1 MQNGMF
7 ILKTSQFK
15 LLLFILFSVT
25 CDTVE
30 VLCIILESR
39 NQKKNH
45 LTKVRGSKQE
55 VFLSGRF
62 LGSITDTSVTLP
74 GAC

>member
-1 MQNGMF
+1 MF
-7 ILKTSQFK
+7 LLETSQFQ

-30 VLCIILESR
+30 VLCIILR
-39 NQKKNH
+39 VKKSEEKKH